1 MDGLSELLD
10 GPRAN
15 GAFLLRAVMGP
26 PWSIRIEDRA
36 PLSVTAVVSGDAWV
50 IHDDGDAV
58 RLGPGELVLM
68 RGPDPYTIADGP
80 DTPRQIVVGPGQ
92 VCTTIDGAD
101 VSQAMLLGVRTW
113 GNDLGGS
120 TVMLCGTY
128 ESTTA
133 IGNRLLAS
141 LPTRVVVPAEAF
153 DSPLVDFLAAEIV
166 KEAPGQAVVLDRLLD
181 LLVIEVVRTWFSR
194 PDVEAPAWY
203 GVHSDPVVGRALSL
217 IQNDPGHPWSVA
229 ELARECGVSRA
240 AFARRFAD
248 LVGQPPMTFL
258 TEWRM
263 TLAADLLVQP
273 DATIAAVAE
282 EVGYSSAFALS
293 TAFKRTLGMS
303 PHEHRLAHAA
313 AARGL
318 VPA

>member
-1 MDGLSELLD
+1 MDGLTELLD

-15 GAFLLRAVMGP
+15 GAFLIRAVMDP

-36 PLSVTAVVSGDAWV
+36 PLSVTAVVSGEAWV
-50 IHDDGDAV
+50 VHDDGDAV
-58 RLGPGELVLM
+58 RVDPGELVLM
-68 RGPDPYTIADGP
+68 RGPDPYTIADRP
-80 DTPRQIVVGPGQ
+80 DAPRQIVVGPGQ

-101 VSQAMLLGVRTW
+101 VSQTMELGVRTW

-133 IGNRLLAS
+133 IGNRLLGA
-141 LPTRVVVPAEAF
+141 LPTRVVVSAEEF
-153 DSPLVDFLAAEIV
+153 DSPLVDLLAAEIV

-194 PDVEAPAWY
+194 PGVEAPGWY
-203 GVHSDPVVGRALSL
+203 GAHNDPVVGRALRL
-217 IQNDPGHPWSVA
+217 IQDDPGRPWSVA

-240 AFARRFAD
+240 GFARRFAEV
-248 LVGQPPMTFL
+248 VGQPPMTFL

-263 TLAADLLVQP
+263 ELAADLLVQP
-273 DATIAAVAE
+273 DATVAAVAE
-282 EVGYSSAFALS
+282 TVGYSSAFALS
-293 TAFKRTLGMS
+293 TAFKRTLGVS
-303 PHEHRLAHAA
+303 PHEHRRAHAA
-313 AARGL
+313 AERGR
-318 VPA
+318 VSA